1 MPSMPPPMPG
11 GPGLQQPPGVVS
23 QRQRKRR
30 KGGKGKSSPDGVNIQ
45 LIRNVVVGLAV
56 VMLLLTIT
64 GKIIDSTEAPPTK
77 GTNQP
82 AAEAVPAAEQ
92 LPTMLR
98 GDRTDEEITRDAEGN
113 FRTGETYL
121 RQHRI
126 ADENLSIAI
135 GSFKKSKAE
144 LSLVDPAKW
153 PVWTADLEPK
163 HAEADVL
170 LNEKFMDTKWN
181 YVRFYQSADYGRA
194 EAELERITRLVPD
207 KNDERNSYARERLR
221 KVRDLMSGGGKKHRW
236 ENRK

>member
-1 MPSMPPPMPG
+1 MPG
-11 GPGLQQPPGVVS
+11 GPGGRPQSPGLVS

-30 KGGKGKSSPDGVNIQ
+30 KGAKGKPPGPDGVNIQ

-64 GKIIDSTEAPPTK
+64 SKIIDSTEPPPTK

-82 AAEAVPAAEQ
+82 AAEEIPMSER

-135 GSFKKSKAE
+135 GSFKKSKGE
-144 LSLVDPAKW
+144 LALVDPASW
-153 PVWTADLEPK
+153 PSWTADLEPK
-163 HAEADVL
+163 HAEAEAL
-170 LNEKFMDTKWN
+170 LSEKYIDTKWN